1 MSTPGGDPG
10 QQPIEYQPVGVTELL
25 SAMKD
30 TSELLVDLA
39 YSALLHNSP
48 ALAEEVLTLESRMD
62 RLQLQA
68 RMNLLL
74 AARNPTDA
82 RQLAPVLGIVGATEK
97 VSEAAGDIAT
107 IVLDETALVEAIR
120 GALPEA
126 VEVLARAELASDS
139 PYAGRTL
146 EAIDAKPETGV
157 RVIATRRDDDWT
169 VSPDATTTLAPGTVM
184 LLRGAAEPVAVMYE
198 TVTGEPYDR
207 AANGADD
214 HSGNDN
220 GNGNHSSNGRGR
232 SHGHNIADLDRAV
245 DSIVLMKDTS
255 ELAIDLAYASVLFD
269 DESLAQEVRSLEVE
283 IDALQSRLETWT
295 LRAADDVADP
305 ASLRGLLRLAN
316 SAELISD
323 AALEIAEGIL
333 RDIETHPVIAESVR
347 ESEVAVRRIELSA
360 DSPLA
365 DSTVAAVT
373 ETAPGAAVIAIR
385 RADEDWLFYPEPA
398 ATTAAGDT
406 VIVRGTWAATDELL
420 AAA

>member
-68 RMNLLL
+68 QMNLLL

-107 IVLDETALVEAIR
+107 IVLDETALAIR

-169 VSPDATTTLAPGTVM
+169 VSPDAATTLAPGTGM
-184 LLRGAAEPVAVMYE
+184 LLKG
-198 TVTGEPYDR
+198 GGR
-207 AANGADD
+207 A
-214 HSGNDN
+214 
-220 GNGNHSSNGRGR
+220 GRGR
-232 SHGHNIADLDRAV
+232 VRDGHG
-245 DSIVLMKDTS
+245 
-255 ELAIDLAYASVLFD
+255 
-269 DESLAQEVRSLEVE
+269 
-283 IDALQSRLETWT
+283 
-295 LRAADDVADP
+295 
-305 ASLRGLLRLAN
+305 
-316 SAELISD
+316 
-323 AALEIAEGIL
+323 
-333 RDIETHPVIAESVR
+333 
-347 ESEVAVRRIELSA
+347 
-360 DSPLA
+360 
-365 DSTVAAVT
+365 
-373 ETAPGAAVIAIR
+373 
-385 RADEDWLFYPEPA
+385 
-398 ATTAAGDT
+398 
-406 VIVRGTWAATDELL
+406 
-420 AAA
+420 

>member
-1 MSTPGGDPG
+1 MLAPDGDPD

-48 ALAEEVLTLESRMD
+48 ALAEEVLVLESRMD

-74 AARNPTDA
+74 AARNPTNA

-146 EAIDAKPETGV
+146 GAIDVETETGV
-157 RVIATRRDDDWT
+157 RVIATRRDDDWA
-169 VSPDATTTLAPGTVM
+169 VNPDAATTLTPGTVV
-184 LLRGAAEPVAVMYE
+184 LLRGAAEPVAAVYK
-198 TVTGEPYDR
+198 TVTGDSYDC
-207 AANGADD
+207 AADD
-214 HSGNDN
+214 TGNRTDTN
-220 GNGNHSSNGRGR
+220 TGTGSDHGRG
-232 SHGHNIADLDRAV
+232 HDHDIADLDRAV

-255 ELAIDLAYASVLFD
+255 ELAVDLAYASVLLD

-283 IDALQSRLETWT
+283 IDTLQSRLETWT
-295 LRAADDVADP
+295 LRAAGDVADP
-305 ASLRGLLRLAN
+305 ASLRGLLGLAD

-347 ESEVAVRRIELSA
+347 ESEVAVRRLELST

-373 ETAPGAAVIAIR
+373 ETAPGVAVIAIR
-385 RADEDWLFYPEPA
+385 RADGDWLFYPDA
-398 ATTAAGDT
+398 AVTTAPGDT
-406 VIVRGTWAATDELL
+406 VIVRGTWTATDELL
-420 AAA
+420 AAV